1 MQTEDNCYIYWNE
14 LDKACLHHDVAYGSY
29 KELIKRAQCDKGLRD
44 KAFKIAGN
52 WGYYCYERGL
62 TSVVYKCFDEKSVGS
77 GVQSLPS

>member
-44 KAFKIAGN
+44 KVFKIAGN
-52 WGYYCYERGL
+52 
-62 TSVVYKCFDEKSVGS
+62 
-77 GVQSLPS
+77 